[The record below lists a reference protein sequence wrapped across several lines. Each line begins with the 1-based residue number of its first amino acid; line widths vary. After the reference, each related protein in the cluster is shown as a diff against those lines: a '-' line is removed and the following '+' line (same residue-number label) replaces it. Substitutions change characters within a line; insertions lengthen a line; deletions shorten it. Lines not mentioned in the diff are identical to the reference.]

1 LLFTGVAFADRDH
14 RRGGHKH
21 GGDRGG
27 KVVVRDHR
35 SGPAQRVVVRDK
47 RHHRHGPRGHGHV
60 RVTNGRYV
68 FPGGVVRVY
77 KRPKV
82 RRYYDMRVRPAI
94 VVEHYDPVPGYVWV
108 QGNWSWGGSEWIW
121 TPGYWSA
128 DAVVVAPAP
137 PPPPRPAVSGGI
149 TISGGISIR

>member
-1 LLFTGVAFADRDH
+1 MLFTGVAFAGRGHRD
-14 RRGGHKH
+14 HKH
-21 GGDRGG
+21 GGGGG

-35 SGPAQRVVVRDK
+35 SGPSQRPVVRDQRDQRHK
-47 RHHRHGPRGHGHV
+47 RHGHGGKHV
-60 RVTNGRYV
+60 RVNNGRYV

-82 RRYYDMRVRPAI
+82 KRYYDARVRPAI

-108 QGNWSWGGSEWIW
+108 QGGWSWGGSEWIW

-128 DAVVVAPAP
+128 EAVVVAPP
-137 PPPPRPAVSGGI
+137 PPPPPTVRGGI
-149 TISGGISIR
+149 SVNAGISIR